1 MFYSTEGNVVESDV
15 DERDDN
21 ESILVRGTDV
31 DISILDTEDNFE
43 VQPKKKKTKNT
54 STFEEKLLTVL
65 ANRRVEDPVTSFL
78 MSLAPQI
85 RSLTQDQQNEVYIEF
100 INSIKKVKNS
110 NNAHQSQAPYIP
122 PPAVN
127 NNYPRSSDHC
137 FLTNDSLYS
146 YPQYPPYHGIPS
158 TSTIPTSAVQTNVG
172 HSANLPYYSQ
182 LNYAPPTTST
192 STSTP
197 TPSCS
202 NNNY

>member
-1 MFYSTEGNVVESDV
+1 MFYRTEGNVVESDV
-15 DERDDN
+15 DDD

-31 DISILDTEDNFE
+31 DISILDTEENFE

-100 INSIKKVKNS
+100 INTIKKVKNS

-122 PPAVN
+122 PH
-127 NNYPRSSDHC
+127 S

-146 YPQYPPYHGIPS
+146 YPQYPPYHGIPP
-158 TSTIPTSAVQTNVG
+158 TSTIPTSAVQTNVC

-182 LNYAPPTTST
+182 LNYAPSST

-197 TPSCS
+197 IPSCS